1 MTAFHTQENEEEILK
16 QIRNVSM
23 NTWTP
28 TAQQARK
35 RIGGQQMIPR
45 KAESFIRSASRPSI
59 RESLV

>member
-16 QIRNVSM
+16 QIRNDSM

-35 RIGGQQMIPR
+35 HIGQQMIPR
-45 KAESFIRSASRPSI
+45 KAESFIRPASRPSI
-59 RESLV
+59 TESLV